1 MLSEW
6 LIEVLDDRYGRGI
19 YELAAMLGVENDCML
34 RALWDAERRGA
45 VVPMVIEGLVYWFL
59 VPGDNLG

>member
-1 MLSEW
+1 MRLVDA
-6 LIEVLDDRYGRGI
+6 LGDRYGRGI

-59 VPGDNLG
+59 VDR

>member
-1 MLSEW
+1 
-6 LIEVLDDRYGRGI
+6 
-19 YELAAMLGVENDCML
+19 MLGVENDCML

-59 VPGDNLG
+59 VTRE